1 MNKRH
6 YEHTLPNIRGSLSNT
21 YTETITLRERMKIEQ
36 KGLEKCSKYEQVK
49 RKKGSANK
57 KTGKCDNLCFCS

>member
-21 YTETITLRERMKIEQ
+21 YILFIKVICMNCFIGVEENGILS
-36 KGLEKCSKYEQVK
+36 G
-49 RKKGSANK
+49 
-57 KTGKCDNLCFCS
+57 GKWLCQILLSIQGFKVLYFI